1 MSVVSLEHSED
12 VLRAAPELSADT
24 VVYKYV
30 ITNQ

>member
-12 VLRAAPELSADT
+12 ALRAAPELTVDT

-30 ITNQ
+30 YSL